1 MKIGTCEADFRHH
14 GGNHYMK
21 LKEYGYTAADRS
33 LSDKQEIFKLSEEE
47 RKIELEKERKRAL
60 EAGVEISQVH
70 GPWRWPPRD
79 YTPEDR
85 AERMDVMK
93 ASIRA
98 CSYIGCKNWV
108 IHPIMPMGV
117 QDVGTPDEQKTWEM
131 NKVFMT
137 ELLAYAKEWGI
148 TICFETMPMPAL
160 GIGTPTE
167 ILRFVNEM
175 NDDNF
180 KICMDTGHAAVF
192 SHQISVGD
200 AIRQMGDKIACFHIH
215 DCNAK
220 HDLHMLPGTGVI
232 DWDDVCAAIK
242 EIGYKGVFSLE
253 SNNAKPDWPEDLY
266 EDYSKLA
273 FDLAKHLV
281 DKIEGGDK

>member
-1 MKIGTCEADFRHH
+1 MKIGNCEYDFRQY
-14 GGNHYMK
+14 GDNRFQK
-21 LKEYGYTAADRS
+21 LREYGYTAVDYG
-33 LSDKQEIFKLSEEE
+33 LGDTQEIFKLSEEE

-85 AERMDVMK
+85 ANRMEVMK

-98 CSYIGCKNWV
+98 ASYLGCKNWV

-117 QDVGTPDEQKTWEM
+117 QDVGTPDEQKTWDM

-137 ELLAYAKEWGI
+137 ELLAYAKEYET
-148 TICFETMPMPAL
+148 TICFETMPMPRL
-160 GIGTPTE
+160 GIGRPDD

-175 NDDNF
+175 NDENF
-180 KICMDTGHAAVF
+180 KICFDTGHAAVF
-192 SHQISVGD
+192 SHLISVGD
-200 AIRQMGDKIACFHIH
+200 AIRKMGDKIACFHIH
-215 DCNAK
+215 DSNAK

-253 SNNAKPDWPEDLY
+253 SNNAPKNWPKELY
-266 EDYSKLA
+266 EEYNRFGFRLA
-273 FDLAKHLV
+273 EYMV
-281 DKIEGGDK
+281 SKIEG

>member
-1 MKIGTCEADFRHH
+1 MKIGNCEYDFRQY
-14 GGNHYMK
+14 GDNRFQK
-21 LKEYGYTAADRS
+21 LREYGYTAVDYG
-33 LSDKQEIFKLSEEE
+33 LGDTQEIFKLSEEE
-47 RKIELEKERKRAL
+47 RKIELQRNVKLAD
-60 EAGVEISQVH
+60 EAGIEIYQAH

-85 AERMDVMK
+85 ANRMEVMK

-98 CSYIGCKNWV
+98 ASDLGCKNWV

-117 QDVGTPDEQKTWEM
+117 NDMDTPDEQKTWEM

-215 DCNAK
+215 DCNAT

-253 SNNAKPDWPEDLY
+253 SNNAPKDWPKELY
-266 EDYSKLA
+266 EEYNRFGFRLA
-273 FDLAKHLV
+273 EYMV
-281 DKIEGGDK
+281 SKIEG

>member
-1 MKIGTCEADFRHH
+1 MKIGNCEYDFRQY
-14 GGNHYMK
+14 GDNRFQK
-21 LKEYGYTAADRS
+21 LREYGYTAVDYG
-33 LSDKQEIFKLSEEE
+33 LGDTQEIFKLSEEE
-47 RKIELEKERKRAL
+47 RKIELQRNVKLAD
-60 EAGVEISQVH
+60 EAGIEIYQAH

-85 AERMDVMK
+85 ANRMEVMK

-98 CSYIGCKNWV
+98 ASYLGCKNWV

-117 QDVGTPDEQKTWEM
+117 NDMDTPDEQKTWDM

-137 ELLAYAKEWGI
+137 ELLAYAKEYET
-148 TICFETMPMPAL
+148 TICFETMPMPRL
-160 GIGTPTE
+160 GIGRPDD

-175 NDDNF
+175 NDENF
-180 KICMDTGHAAVF
+180 KICFDTGHAAVF
-192 SHQISVGD
+192 SHLISVGD
-200 AIRQMGDKIACFHIH
+200 AIRKMGDKIACFHIH
-215 DCNAK
+215 DSNAK

-253 SNNAKPDWPEDLY
+253 SNNAPKNWPKELY
-266 EDYSKLA
+266 EEYNRFGFRLA
-273 FDLAKHLV
+273 EYMV
-281 DKIEGGDK
+281 SKIEG